1 MVKPAIRKLKG
12 YAFDPSLSIRLD
24 TAQVN
29 RVIYTVEWEDL
40 LTVAGAMAETSNRV
54 LTDAETKVY
63 SPSLPIGEYIEI
75 FDIDPASGEVWYP
88 PVDLNNRYI
97 LAQDGLEP
105 SVSNP
110 QFHQQMVY
118 AVIMTTI
125 KNFEYALGRKIQWAE
140 RLTIKPKSAK
150 ANDDSQTPNFE
161 FVPRLRV
168 YPHALRQANAYY
180 NPLKKSI
187 LFGYFPAQPAR
198 PDLHIP
204 GGTIFTCLS
213 HDIIAHETTHAI
225 LDGLKRRYIEDT
237 HPDTRA
243 FHEAFADIVALFQ
256 HFTFP
261 EVLKHQIAK
270 TRGDLNAQNLL
281 GQLASE
287 FGKAM
292 GGHSS
297 LRDAIGHT
305 DPDTGKWQPHIPNTN
320 DYATKLEFHERGSI
334 LVAAIFEVFLN
345 IYKNKIRKFLRIATN
360 GTGVLPDGE
369 LHPDLIDILA
379 KEASSIALTMLRICV
394 RAIDYCPPIDITFG
408 DYLRAL
414 ITADMDAVPNDTEN
428 IRVAFIE
435 AFQRR
440 GIFPKGIKSMAVE
453 SLVYEHCPQIDLGD
467 SNATVFNDFLKGF
480 KEAISYQTDR
490 KKIHDITKD
499 FIRGSNNTKLGLH
512 GRINLKFIQSIG
524 GKRFEELAGLDFE
537 GSQDICKKNGF
548 NFSSRTNT
556 AAYSIDNLWLANRIT
571 PDGRINNHVIV
582 TMVQK
587 RGIVA
592 QVEDDKFKIKEC
604 FVPKSED
611 NHSKA
616 PNEFIF
622 RGGCTLIF
630 DLDTEKLKYAISKSI
645 NDESRMEA
653 QFRYTSGYFNPD
665 AGPTYFDDNML
676 INLSGP
682 FAFMHSH

>member
-29 RVIYTVEWEDL
+29 RVIYTIEWEDL
-40 LTVAGAMAETSNRV
+40 ERV
-54 LTDAETKVY
+54 SDDPDSKHFNQ
-63 SPSLPIGEYIEI
+63 SLPIGEYIEI
-75 FDIDPASGEVWYP
+75 FDIDPASGEMWYP
-88 PVDLNNRYI
+88 PVDLNNKYL

-140 RLTIKPKSAK
+140 RTVPKK
-150 ANDDSQTPNFE
+150 DDPLMPE
-161 FVPRLRV
+161 YKFVRRIRV
-168 YPHALRQANAYY
+168 FPHALRQANAYY
-180 NPLKKSI
+180 NPFKKSM

-225 LDGLKRRYIEDT
+225 LDGLKRRYIDDT

-270 TRGDLNAQNLL
+270 TRGDLNSQNLL
-281 GQLASE
+281 GQLAEE

-292 GGHSS
+292 GGHGS

-305 DPDTGKWQPHIPNTN
+305 DPNTGKWTPHIPNTS

-334 LVAAIFEVFLN
+334 LVAAVFEVFLN
-345 IYKNKIRKFLRIATN
+345 IYKSKIRKYLRLATN
-360 GTGVLPDGE
+360 GTGVLPEGE
-369 LHPDLIDILA
+369 LHPDLVDILA
-379 KEASSIALTMLRICV
+379 KDASSTALTVLRICI

-408 DYLRAL
+408 DYLRAI
-414 ITADMDAVPNDTEN
+414 ITSDMDAVPNDTEN
-428 IRVAFIE
+428 IRIAFIE

-440 GIFPKGIKSMAVE
+440 GIFPKGIKAMAAE
-453 SLVYEHCPQIDLGD
+453 SLVYENCPELNLGD
-467 SNATVFNDFLKGF
+467 TNAKVFNDFLKEF
-480 KEAISYQTDR
+480 KNAIGYETNR
-490 KKIHDITKD
+490 ENIHNITKA
-499 FIRGSNNTKLGLH
+499 FIAGSGATKQGIH
-512 GRINLKFIQSIG
+512 GRINSKFIQSPG
-524 GKRFEELAGLDFE
+524 GERFKELTGLNFEQNKPDCEE
-537 GSQDICKKNGF
+537 KGF
-548 NFSSRTNT
+548 KFSSWSST
-556 AAYSIDNLWLANRIT
+556 ASYSVESLLLANRIT

-582 TMVQK
+582 ALVQK
-587 RGIVA
+587 RGIKA
-592 QVEDDKFKIKEC
+592 SIEDDVFRIDSY
-604 FVPKSED
+604 FVPKSEE
-611 NHSKA
+611 NFNQSH
-616 PNEFIF
+616 NEFIF

-630 DLDTEKLKYAISKSI
+630 DLDTEKLKYAICKNI

-653 QFRYTSGYFNPD
+653 QFRYRSGYFNPD
-665 AGPTYFDDNML
+665 AGSTYFDDHML